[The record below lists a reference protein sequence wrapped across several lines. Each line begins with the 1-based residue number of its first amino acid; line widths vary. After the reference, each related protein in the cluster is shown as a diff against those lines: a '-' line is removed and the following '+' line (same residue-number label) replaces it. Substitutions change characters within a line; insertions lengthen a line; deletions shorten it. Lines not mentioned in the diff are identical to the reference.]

1 MGDFREKANH
11 FNKYF
16 PSICTPIDSSCLPIS
31 IDLINPSACFS
42 TFNFADDEILKI
54 IRALDINKAHGHDEI
69 SVRMIKICDD
79 AIIEPLSLIYK
90 TALRMELF
98 QKYGKNQISFL
109 SIKKEKNTLLITI
122 DLFHYYPYLVKYLK
136 EFYLTHYLI
145 IFKKIISFV
154 NISLAFDQM
163 IHVYINYFQLYMI
176 FMLLLIVIHHSM
188 LEAYFWICLKHLTK
202 FGMMDLF
209 TR

>member
-16 PSICTPIDSSCLPIS
+16 ASICTPIHNSCLPIS
-31 IDLINPSACFS
+31 VDLINPSACFS

-90 TALRMELF
+90 NCIENGTFPAIWKKSNIVPVHKKRDKQIINNYRPVSLLPIFGKIVERILF
-98 QKYGKNQISFL
+98 NS
-109 SIKKEKNTLLITI
+109 
-122 DLFHYYPYLVKYLK
+122 LF
-136 EFYLTHYLI
+136 
-145 IFKKIISFV
+145 
-154 NISLAFDQM
+154 N
-163 IHVYINYFQLYMI
+163 
-176 FMLLLIVIHHSM
+176 
-188 LEAYFWICLKHLTK
+188 
-202 FGMMDLF
+202 
-209 TR
+209 